1 MNDEQ
6 CQEHYA
12 SKFFGSCSD
21 RKKMSPKLIG
31 LTGPSKGMTVIL
43 DENECSIGR
52 APSNQLCLGGD
63 LVSRQHCVIRK
74 VGNQFVIEDLSTNG
88 TFVNNEPVKKR
99 ALAHFDHLTVG
110 DSVFIFLI
118 DEGEISPPTSFVR
131 FSDATT
137 AIGATTQRRPEDVLY
152 LDPAKVEAALAPSA
166 SLAGDLNELLKIS
179 RAINAVR
186 QPRALALQLLDSEE
200 HTSELQS
207 RGHLVCRLLLEKKKK

>member
-1 MNDEQ
+1 
-6 CQEHYA
+6 
-12 SKFFGSCSD
+12 
-21 RKKMSPKLIG
+21 MSPKLIVVTG
-31 LTGPSKGMTVIL
+31 LSKGMTVIL

-99 ALAHFDHLTVG
+99 VLAHFDHLTIG
-110 DSVFIFLI
+110 DSVFIFLL
-118 DEGEISPPTSFVR
+118 DEGEISQPTVSVR

-137 AIGATTQRRPEDVLY
+137 VSGAATQRRLEDVLY
-152 LDPAKVEAALAPSA
+152 LDPAKVEAALPPSV

-186 QPRALALQLLDSEE
+186 QPRADRKS
-200 HTSELQS
+200 
-207 RGHLVCRLLLEKKKK
+207 VV